1 MQSRSRN
8 SRISSTNLTGN
19 PETIVHS
26 NYFLIL
32 SLARAALLSDSAAR
46 LFSLPKLPIGHS
58 KIYLHLATAGP
69 RRGFLFPR
77 PPSNFLPKF
86 CDFVTESLK
95 KKKKTINQR
104 FALSQSCHKVA
115 LQTVTKKIG
124 FVTRHLP
131 RGV

>member
-1 MQSRSRN
+1 M
-8 SRISSTNLTGN
+8 
-19 PETIVHS
+19 
-26 NYFLIL
+26 
-32 SLARAALLSDSAAR
+32 LSDSAAR

-58 KIYLHLATAGP
+58 KFYLHFVP
-69 RRGFLFPR
+69 PIPQRGFSFPR

-124 FVTRHLP
+124 FVTRP
-131 RGV
+131 FSRGA